1 MGLLAGLA
9 GSLIGAVAKPIFK
22 KIVGGGIKRRGRRRR
37 RKARRWLKKL
47 RKRRAA
53 VQINLPNGR
62 SFTSR
67 WKRISRKQLPIN
79 IKVARSIAI
88 GPRRQRKNKQMG
100 RKIRNDA
107 ADNNVDF
114 QVGSGMGSTLLKTG
128 VSLGSQAINSTIG
141 KKLIDK
147 GINSIP
153 NIFRFSRKKKKKVEK
168 DPQIGRSRFSGK
180 RNAKKS
186 QAKERRF
193 IFGRKKVKNKKLK
206 KILKSDVADLVINE
220 KQKKSGKSTTI
231 YSKRWGE
238 FQMDKSKK
246 RLGFRRSRSVGQ
258 FCRSFS
264 LRLSEQVRE
273 SCRHD

>member
-1 MGLLAGLA
+1 MGESRG
-9 GSLIGAVAKPIFK
+9 GEEEGGEGREDGK
-22 KIVGGGIKRRGRRRR
+22 KNII
-37 RKARRWLKKL
+37 L
-47 RKRRAA
+47 RKRRAP

-79 IKVARSIAI
+79 IKVARSRAI

-100 RKIRNDA
+100 RKIRNAA

-153 NIFRFSRKKKKKVEK
+153 NIFRF
-168 DPQIGRSRFSGK
+168 
-180 RNAKKS
+180 
-186 QAKERRF
+186 
-193 IFGRKKVKNKKLK
+193 GRKKVKNKKLK
-206 KILKSDVADLVINE
+206 KILKSDVADLVVNE
-220 KQKKSGKSTTI
+220 TQKK
-231 YSKRWGE
+231 
-238 FQMDKSKK
+238 
-246 RLGFRRSRSVGQ
+246 
-258 FCRSFS
+258 
-264 LRLSEQVRE
+264 VRQKY
-273 SCRHD
+273 DDLF

>member
-1 MGLLAGLA
+1 M
-9 GSLIGAVAKPIFK
+9 VK
-22 KIVGGGIKRRGRRRR
+22 KNII
-37 RKARRWLKKL
+37 L
-47 RKRRAA
+47 RKRRAP

-79 IKVARSIAI
+79 IKVARNRAI

-100 RKIRNDA
+100 RKIRNAA

-153 NIFRFSRKKKKKVEK
+153 NIFRF
-168 DPQIGRSRFSGK
+168 
-180 RNAKKS
+180 
-186 QAKERRF
+186 
-193 IFGRKKVKNKKLK
+193 GRKKVKNKKLK
-206 KILKSDVADLVINE
+206 KVLKSDIADLIVDE
-220 KQKKSGKSTTI
+220 AQKKVRKQ
-231 YSKRWGE
+231 YE
-238 FQMDKSKK
+238 D
-246 RLGFRRSRSVGQ
+246 
-258 FCRSFS
+258 
-264 LRLSEQVRE
+264 LS
-273 SCRHD
+273 DGWNIK

>member
-9 GSLIGAVAKPIFK
+9 GPLIEAVAKPIFK
-22 KIVGGGIKRRGRRRR
+22 KNSRWGNQEEEKK
-37 RKARRWLKKL
+37 KAEKDEKMVKKNIIL
-47 RKRRAA
+47 RKRRAP

-79 IKVARSIAI
+79 IKVARSI

-100 RKIRNDA
+100 WKIRNAA

-128 VSLGSQAINSTIG
+128 VSLGSQAINSTIR

-153 NIFRFSRKKKKKVEK
+153 NIFRF
-168 DPQIGRSRFSGK
+168 
-180 RNAKKS
+180 
-186 QAKERRF
+186 
-193 IFGRKKVKNKKLK
+193 GRKKVKNKKLK
-206 KILKSDVADLVINE
+206 KILKLDVPDLVVNE
-220 KQKKSGKSTTI
+220 TQKKSGKSTTI

-238 FQMDKSKK
+238 FQMDKLKK
-246 RLGFRRSRSVGQ
+246 CLGI
-258 FCRSFS
+258 
-264 LRLSEQVRE
+264 
-273 SCRHD
+273 

>member
-1 MGLLAGLA
+1 M
-9 GSLIGAVAKPIFK
+9 VK
-22 KIVGGGIKRRGRRRR
+22 KNII
-37 RKARRWLKKL
+37 L
-47 RKRRAA
+47 RKRRAP

-79 IKVARSIAI
+79 IKVARSRAI

-100 RKIRNDA
+100 RKIRNAA

-153 NIFRFSRKKKKKVEK
+153 NIFRF
-168 DPQIGRSRFSGK
+168 
-180 RNAKKS
+180 
-186 QAKERRF
+186 
-193 IFGRKKVKNKKLK
+193 GRKKVKNKKLK
-206 KILKSDVADLVINE
+206 KVLKSDIADLIVDE
-220 KQKKSGKSTTI
+220 AQKKVRKQ
-231 YSKRWGE
+231 YE
-238 FQMDKSKK
+238 D
-246 RLGFRRSRSVGQ
+246 
-258 FCRSFS
+258 
-264 LRLSEQVRE
+264 LS
-273 SCRHD
+273 DGWNIK